1 MPQNGDIVRNKRT
14 GEMGVFQN
22 GQVVPQGAQGQP
34 TADRMIAPPDPY
46 KQQQASIAAQTNQR
60 SERNDARDARSDD
73 LSNQIAELTIQDR
86 TAKLAEEN
94 QKATEAKNADIY
106 AKQKILR
113 VVKDLTDVGLDAND
127 NGGWFETGASGKF
140 SRDYLPSSSAGN
152 ALGKNVSTLSA
163 NFAFDALQAM
173 RDASKTGGALGAVSE
188 IELELLKNSISAV
201 DPNID
206 HETFMGNVEKARQ
219 AYLAKLADIDPN
231 LATRLGYDQNAA
243 QSALE
248 SLMAD
253 YNAAMGVDE
262 SVAFD
267 RSPDMNTA
275 NTPMNEIPSDID
287 AIMKKYGAQ

>member
-1 MPQNGDIVRNKRT
+1 
-14 GEMGVFQN
+14 
-22 GQVVPQGAQGQP
+22 
-34 TADRMIAPPDPY
+34 
-46 KQQQASIAAQTNQR
+46 
-60 SERNDARDARSDD
+60 
-73 LSNQIAELTIQDR
+73 
-86 TAKLAEEN
+86 
-94 QKATEAKNADIY
+94 
-106 AKQKILR
+106 